1 MGGGGEGSEGV
12 KGAFEVGSAVPEV
25 GGDAEGGGWVV
36 GGHVVPEHDV
46 AGRGAEANG
55 AAVFLLCA
63 GDGGQNCFDLVGVG
77 DEVVGFDEV
86 DAPRAEEV
94 EDAVVICATGG
105 VGDVDAVAHV

>member
-46 AGRGAEANG
+46 AGREAEANG

-63 GDGGQNCFDLVGVG
+63 VDGGQNCFDLVGVG

-86 DAPRAEEV
+86 DAP
-94 EDAVVICATGG
+94 
-105 VGDVDAVAHV
+105 